1 MLLEALTQVW
11 HNFGSAELWLFM
23 SAGIV
28 IGLIFGVIPGV
39 AGMLACALLL
49 PFVFTMT
56 AQQALVIMTAIL
68 AVQYNGGSI
77 TTILL
82 NIPGTTGNAA
92 TLIDGFPM
100 TIKGEGGRAVGA
112 ALTSSAAGSL
122 LSGMMCLVM
131 IPLVLP
137 IIMALRMSDMVF
149 IVLLGLTFIAAL
161 GTGSMIKGL
170 ISGGVGLL
178 ISLIGCQPS
187 TGVARFTFGSMY
199 LYDGV
204 PMVPLA
210 LGLFAVPEM
219 IALAARGG
227 SLAKTRAVIKGMQ
240 NVWQGARDVLRHWR
254 LVVRS
259 SIIGFIVGIVP
270 GVGPSVA
277 AFISYGQAKQT
288 SKHPEQ
294 FGKGCVEGVI
304 APESANNS
312 EEAGA
317 LLTTVALGIPGNA
330 SWAVVLGAFIM
341 LGIVP
346 GPEMM
351 TKHLDLSITLAL
363 IVPVAGVLA
372 TAVTLPLATQF
383 SKIAFVPGR
392 MLVPLVLVITL
403 VGAFAFEERIIDVD
417 VVLLVAVVGLVMRI
431 FDFNR
436 PAAFLGYILGSTFE
450 RYLFMAYKLGGPL
463 FFLKPIS
470 LAIIFIIV
478 FAFAYGPIKELLQR
492 RRGVKRV

>member
-1 MLLEALTQVW
+1 
-11 HNFGSAELWLFM
+11 
-23 SAGIV
+23 
-28 IGLIFGVIPGV
+28 
-39 AGMLACALLL
+39 
-49 PFVFTMT
+49 
-56 AQQALVIMTAIL
+56 
-68 AVQYNGGSI
+68 
-77 TTILL
+77 
-82 NIPGTTGNAA
+82 
-92 TLIDGFPM
+92 
-100 TIKGEGGRAVGA
+100 
-112 ALTSSAAGSL
+112 
-122 LSGMMCLVM
+122 
-131 IPLVLP
+131 
-137 IIMALRMSDMVF
+137 
-149 IVLLGLTFIAAL
+149 
-161 GTGSMIKGL
+161 
-170 ISGGVGLL
+170 
-178 ISLIGCQPS
+178 
-187 TGVARFTFGSMY
+187 
-199 LYDGV
+199 
-204 PMVPLA
+204 
-210 LGLFAVPEM
+210 M